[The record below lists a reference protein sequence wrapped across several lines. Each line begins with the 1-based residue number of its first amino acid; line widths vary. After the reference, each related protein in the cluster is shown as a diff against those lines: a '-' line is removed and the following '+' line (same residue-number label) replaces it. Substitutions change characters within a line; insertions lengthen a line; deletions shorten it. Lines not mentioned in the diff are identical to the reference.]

1 MQSRWLQFIGVA
13 VVCLGLAALP
23 AASRAHAQGKPVAA
37 DFKGAVGL
45 GLVGAE
51 LGAVVPALAGA
62 DAAWAYVVFPIV
74 GAAGGAVAGYF
85 AIDRPGH
92 VELSVA
98 ALTVGMALVI
108 PALVITLW
116 ATAYDPDSDAVDSG
130 QARSTGHAVNQRRAN
145 TLSARAQKRIAT
157 ASAGSGVVRL
167 ADGEL
172 RLATPGVALV
182 PSVQRGE
189 MRLSGVS
196 VSLLSGRF

>member
-13 VVCLGLAALP
+13 VVCLGLVALP
-23 AASRAHAQGKPVAA
+23 ASRAHAQGKPVAA

-51 LGAVVPALAGA
+51 IGAVVPALAGV
-62 DAAWAYVVFPIV
+62 DGAWAYVVFPAV

-108 PALVITLW
+108 PALVVTLW
-116 ATAYDPDSDAVDSG
+116 ATAYDPDDAVDSG
-130 QARSTGHAVNQRRAN
+130 HARAGSPRRAT

-167 ADGEL
+167 VDGQL
-172 RLATPGVALV
+172 GLAAPGVALV